1 MTQATA
7 RAGSARERRRERT
20 SAEILEAAWELCR
33 EQGLASLSLRELAGR
48 VGMRAP
54 SLYSYFDS
62 KLAIYDAMFGQGY
75 RELRAHMAPF
85 NDRRPVTRDAIK
97 EGVRHWVAF
106 CTADE
111 VRYQLLFQRT
121 IPGFE
126 PSPESY
132 ALAIEHLGEARQV
145 LVDAGVTDDS
155 ALDLWT
161 AVLTGLTSQQISND
175 PGGDRWSG
183 LVDESVDMFLDHL
196 GVLTDGRSPGDRSP
210 DSETTDNESTDNQ

>member
-1 MTQATA
+1 MTATA
-7 RAGSARERRRERT
+7 KAEPRTARERRRQQT
-20 SAEILEAAWELCR
+20 TAEILEAAWELCR
-33 EQGLASLSLRELAGR
+33 GGGLASLSLRELAHR

-62 KLAIYDAMFGQGY
+62 KHAIYDAMFRQGY
-75 RELRAHMAPF
+75 EQLRDHMAPF
-85 NDRRPVTRDAIK
+85 NARRPVTRSIVK

-106 CTADE
+106 CTADA

-132 ALAIEHLGEARQV
+132 ALALEHLDDARQV
-145 LVDAGVTDDS
+145 LVDAGVTDQS

-161 AVLTGLTSQQISND
+161 AVLAGLWLLCGMKLASRTYD
-175 PGGDRWSG
+175 P
-183 LVDESVDMFLDHL
+183 FLYF
-196 GVLTDGRSPGDRSP
+196 RF
-210 DSETTDNESTDNQ
+210 